1 MRSTEA
7 GPPVVIFGATEMALA
22 AARSLA
28 RRGVRVCAVHFAP
41 KKPVAAYSRCLT
53 FVQGPDLDRDEVVL
67 DFLLTFGRRF
77 RDRPVLMPAQD
88 HAVLFMHRHR
98 VALREQYRLYVWES
112 DVLAESGSK
121 CGLRGV
127 AERYQL
133 PVPKTV
139 APRNRDDLEE
149 GIRQL
154 TFPCIVKPEFT
165 MQWWNP
171 AAQALG
177 LSKKAIR
184 VDNDEE
190 LRELYGRTEKLGSRV
205 VIQQMVVGPDD
216 GHMSYT
222 AFVSPQGQIV
232 AEMVAQKLRIHPPRF
247 GVGCYLEAVAIDDA
261 RRVGREIIERLGFRG
276 FTSLQFKRDERDGR
290 LYLIEINLRFPI
302 WIGLP
307 IACGVDYPWY
317 YYETCLGRSVVT
329 PDHVRLGTRW
339 IDFHKDVQS
348 MRVYA
353 REGTW
358 TWGRW
363 IRGLL
368 CRPVPILFRWSDPMP
383 AVMSMAERYLRR
395 ARSCRKQVTE
405 IASRVSA

>member
-1 MRSTEA
+1 MKSKEA

-28 RRGVRVCAVHFAP
+28 HRGVRVYAVHFAP
-41 KKPVAAYSRCLT
+41 KKPLAAYSRCLT
-53 FVQGPDLDRDEVVL
+53 YVQGPDLDRNEVVL

-98 VALREQYRLYVWES
+98 IALREQYRLYVWES
-112 DVLAESGSK
+112 DELAESGSK

-139 APRNRDDLEE
+139 APRNRGDLEE
-149 GIRQL
+149 GICQL

-171 AAQALG
+171 AAKELG

-184 VDNDEE
+184 VDDGEE
-190 LRELYGRTEKLGSRV
+190 LRELFGRTEKLGSRV
-205 VIQQMVVGPDD
+205 VIQQMVVGPDE

-222 AFVSPQGQIV
+222 AFVSPEGRIAAELV
-232 AEMVAQKLRIHPPRF
+232 ARKLRIHPPRF
-247 GVGCYLEAVAIDDA
+247 GVGCYLEAAEIDDA

-317 YYETCLGRSVVT
+317 YYETCLGRPVET
-329 PDHVRLGTRW
+329 PGHIHFGTRW
-339 IDFHKDVQS
+339 IDFHKDIQS

-358 TWGRW
+358 TWAQW
-363 IRGLL
+363 VLGLL
-368 CRPVPILFRWSDPMP
+368 RRPVPLLFRWDDPMP
-383 AVMSMAERYLRR
+383 ALMSMAERFGRR
-395 ARSCRKQVTE
+395 MPSHRKRANRIE
-405 IASRVSA
+405 SGVSA